1 MRILPTII
9 LTLLAAGTVTLSAFL
24 AIDGN
29 LARITGWYR
38 FEPGMP
44 LFSQENT
51 RQLSEVCWMRIR
63 DLHDE
68 IVCAKD
74 ETGTWWIIKPFKDRL
89 APSAVQAIFAFT
101 ANARLVDTLPL
112 NNITRSNMREFG
124 VETAPHSIVL
134 KKPDG
139 KDGLT
144 TVARY
149 TLGSTSPWLADGG
162 DGETLLPTS

>member
-1 MRILPTII
+1 MAT
-9 LTLLAAGTVTLSAFL
+9 FL

-101 ANARLVDTLPL
+101 AKIASSISVILITALSIGQNPSPERLR
-112 NNITRSNMREFG
+112 I
-124 VETAPHSIVL
+124 APTSSPYSAEIPFFV
-134 KKPDG
+134 
-139 KDGLT
+139 
-144 TVARY
+144 
-149 TLGSTSPWLADGG
+149 STSSAG
-162 DGETLLPTS
+162 LLKTDA